1 MCCFCPSVSQDAFG
15 GRRGQGKLLS
25 VLNVRRGISTQELLS
40 LGLKQC
46 LWVQK
51 ADADPEESSRASI
64 THYITAEKL
73 SGRSDIPDLLI
84 VTWKNMTVI
93 KISYFVAPHHGI

>member
-1 MCCFCPSVSQDAFG
+1 MM
-15 GRRGQGKLLS
+15 LS
-25 VLNVRRGISTQELLS
+25 VLNVRHGISTQEFLS
-40 LGLKQC
+40 HGLKQC

-73 SGRSDIPDLLI
+73 SGRSDIPNLFT
-84 VTWKNMTVI
+84 VTRKNVTVI
-93 KISYFVAPHHGI
+93 KISYFVVPHHGI